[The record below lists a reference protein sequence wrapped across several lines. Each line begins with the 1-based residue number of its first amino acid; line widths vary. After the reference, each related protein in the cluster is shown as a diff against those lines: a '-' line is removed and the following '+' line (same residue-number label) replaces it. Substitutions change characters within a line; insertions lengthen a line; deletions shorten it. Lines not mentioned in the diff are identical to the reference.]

1 VQMLEINIPEIVA
14 EVQDAIARYEQALVD
29 NDLATLDDSFWRSP
43 LVVRFGYAG
52 EQYGAQALAAYRRAR
67 ILGNFER
74 RMWNQTVTTFG
85 RDFAVATVEY
95 QRPDQTRQGRQ
106 SQTWVRTPD
115 GWRVVL
121 AHVSRRDEAE

>member
-1 VQMLEINIPEIVA
+1 MLELNIPEIVA
-14 EVQDAIARYEQALVD
+14 EVQGAIERYERALVA
-29 NDLATLDDSFWRSP
+29 NDLDILDKSFWSSP
-43 LVVRFGYAG
+43 LVVRFGYVSA
-52 EQYGAQALAAYRRAR
+52 QYGADALADYRRSR
-67 ILGNFER
+67 ILGNFKR
-74 RMWNQTVTTFG
+74 RLWNQTVTTFG